1 MTKRAS
7 TTSGFGKKVSRPYM
21 DAQTKRAFDI
31 ACAVLG
37 LNQREGMR
45 GAVDLLLLVSRKS
58 KFVEMAESQGLS
70 VVDQLEEVMQD
81 AVGRS
86 CGNSGNA
93 VATEGP
99 IPARIGSLLSEKRK
113 AGAPGD

>member
-1 MTKRAS
+1 MTKKAS
-7 TTSGFGKKVSRPYM
+7 TTSRISQKVSRPYM
-21 DAQTKRAFDI
+21 DAKTKRAFDI
-31 ACAVLG
+31 VCAILG
-37 LNQREGMR
+37 LNQREGIR

-86 CGNSGNA
+86 CGNSGDTVGA
-93 VATEGP
+93 EGP
-99 IPARIGSLLSEKRK
+99 IPARIGSLLSEKRN
-113 AGAPGD
+113 ARTADD